1 METVTEGD
9 NPMATWTTDEL
20 DEISITDELNL
31 QTERGDGTLRDPV
44 TTWVV
49 RHDDDLFVRAIKGR
63 NGWYRGTR
71 TRHEGHIRSGGID
84 KDVTFLDA
92 DADAGLND
100 VIDTEY
106 QAKYS
111 GYPADIVGRVINAQ
125 ARSATIKLV
134 PR

>member
-1 METVTEGD
+1 MLTWHIAASTGSLRTMETVTEGD
-9 NPMATWTTDEL
+9 NPMATWTTGDMDES
-20 DEISITDELNL
+20 SITDDRSR
-31 QTERGDGTLRDPV
+31 QTDRGDATLRAQL
-44 TTWVV
+44 TTWVA

-100 VIDTEY
+100 V
-106 QAKYS
+106 
-111 GYPADIVGRVINAQ
+111 
-125 ARSATIKLV
+125 
-134 PR
+134 